1 MLPVG
6 QELET
11 NGRRL
16 TFGPV
21 AASRVRRVLRYVLRG
36 LLGALAVSQ
45 LVGDL
50 VAARLA
56 REGS

>member
-1 MLPVG
+1 MLPVRR
-6 QELET
+6 ELET
-11 NGRRL
+11 AGVLALCQLRL
-16 TFGPV
+16 LAV
-21 AASRVRRVLRYVLRG
+21 SRVLRYVLGG

-50 VAARLA
+50 VAAGLA